1 MSIYKTLSK
10 NYYCVFLGINCGSP
24 GTLENGMVTNNGTFV
39 TSVATFTC
47 DFGYEL
53 IGDTQRVCQS
63 DGTWSNMVPRCDR
76 KLLYMKSQV

>member
-1 MSIYKTLSK
+1 MVNPSISHSIKQVLL
-10 NYYCVFLGINCGSP
+10 CIFIGIDCGSP
-24 GTLENGMVTNNGTFV
+24 GALENGMVTNNGTFV

-63 DGTWSNMVPRCDR
+63 DGTWSNMVPTCDR
-76 KLLYMKSQV
+76 KLL